1 MVLNDEKAK
10 AILTVRGTLRQ
21 SVRKKCTKTVK
32 KKNFLILPTGGKD
45 RLIPLVS
52 TAEYL
57 GAVISYSEFESQTV
71 RSRIGKATHRW
82 WQMQKL
88 FCGRHGLTT
97 AQRLQMW
104 IVVIKPSLLYSL
116 DCFPLPH
123 TLLRQL
129 QTCMMKHVRAITR
142 CPSRITHVSDV
153 ELLRQYHLQSV
164 SGYLQDSIQLQLRAH
179 DSDVADRQWLTQI
192 RQQLLEHQAGLQAVV
207 RSIEPHPCPI
217 CGVYFDSR
225 RSVKVHVARARRTVT
240 ASEKHDDQADDE
252 DALKERLVISSSGQT
267 VARLPVPEDAVISI
281 ERPVENQ
288 VVHQSVTTL
297 ALNMDTRTGGSDDD
311 AARVVLTQAAVEH
324 RPTQFSREIHSRN
337 GRPTCSGCGKDFTR
351 WDHLRKHITKGCC
364 KVFAPVST
372 SARSEPQRDSEI
384 GHREAVPVPMVSR
397 PQVLEI
403 LHRRGFLGL
412 INSRDVLQELRQR
425 CALCHTWIAHTY
437 MVKNHYRN
445 THYQIFMEHS
455 KQCEKMCYEMGTAQV
470 GEPCVYCESR
480 VGERKHLRRCTPL
493 WQCAILSVRYVNGS
507 SAATGS
513 PGVLRGCRNAIQS
526 GSQAFIG
533 GARQTSGATQATARQ
548 GRKRQRVKG
557 PPTGWYLQQRRG
569 SQDLDDTSKSPGE
582 TRRQHTSSSPRH
594 RNSLLGEVRS
604 SLDHT
609 SATGLSQEVARESRT
624 CAEEVGEHASPRSLV
639 RGHPEYASPLVNT
652 LTALDKDPEQI
663 QKCQSSGWLNPEK
676 CWVYQRWDRD
686 QRVLVIDDSRTP
698 KSSPQVLQDAQEML
712 RLAVMGHVIHR
723 FHATKKLDMCS
734 SGVLTLVMDL
744 SVREPAGMDLHRLL
758 MDYQGSSVFQLIGLQ
773 CRRDSLKRSP
783 LVELLQKQLERS

>member
-1 MVLNDEKAK
+1 MKRPKQSSRFEVHCGKA
-10 AILTVRGTLRQ
+10 
-21 SVRKKCTKTVK
+21 SEKKCTKTVK

-57 GAVISYSEFESQTV
+57 GAVISCSEFESQTV

-129 QTCMMKHVRAITR
+129 QQLQTCMMNHVRAITR
-142 CPSRITHVSDV
+142 CPSHITHVSDV

-164 SGYLQDSIQLQLRAH
+164 SGYLQDSILLQLRAY

-192 RQQLLEHQAGLQAVV
+192 QQQLLEHQAGLQAVV
-207 RSIEPHPCPI
+207 RNIEPHPCPI

-225 RSVKVHVARARRTVT
+225 RSVKVHVARAHRTVT
-240 ASEKHDDQADDE
+240 ASEKHDVQADDE

-337 GRPTCSGCGKDFTR
+337 GRPTCSGCGKDFKR
-351 WDHLRKHITKGCC
+351 WDHLRKHITKGYC

-372 SARSEPQRDSEI
+372 SARSELQRDSEI
-384 GHREAVPVPMVSR
+384 GHREAVPMVSR

-412 INSRDVLQELRQR
+412 INCRDVLQELRQR

-445 THYQIFMEHS
+445 THYQFFMEHS
-455 KQCEKMCYEMGTAQV
+455 KQCEKMCYEMGAAQV

-480 VGERKHLRRCTPL
+480 VGERIHLRRCTPL
-493 WQCAILSVRYVNGS
+493 WQCAILSVRCVNGS

-526 GSQAFIG
+526 GSQAYIG
-533 GARQTSGATQATARQ
+533 DARQTSGTTQATARQ

-557 PPTGWYLQQRRG
+557 PPTGWYLQQRRRFQG
-569 SQDLDDTSKSPGE
+569 LDDASKSPGE
-582 TRRQHTSSSPRH
+582 TRRQHGIQALRQ
-594 RNSLLGEVRS
+594 
-604 SLDHT
+604 D
-609 SATGLSQEVARESRT
+609 TGLVFWARYDPPSIIPVLQASAKKWQGRAELAQGKLGNMPLREVLF
-624 CAEEVGEHASPRSLV
+624 VGILNT
-639 RGHPEYASPLVNT
+639 LVNT

-698 KSSPQVLQDAQEML
+698 KSSPQVLEDAQEML

-758 MDYQGSSVFQLIGLQ
+758 MDYQG
-773 CRRDSLKRSP
+773 
-783 LVELLQKQLERS
+783 